1 MEMNEEKCRSFP
13 NLKLNSDTK
22 TFNELFENWYT
33 VVQKQLNNS
42 SVSTTK
48 QTPVNSVDFVNT
60 PVRRNG

>member
-1 MEMNEEKCRSFP
+1 MDEECKSFP

>member
-1 MEMNEEKCRSFP
+1 MEMNEEKCKSFP
-13 NLKLNSDTK
+13 KLKLNSDTK

>member
-1 MEMNEEKCRSFP
+1 MEMNEESKSFP
-13 NLKLNSDTK
+13 KLKLTSDPNTS
-22 TFNELFENWYT
+22 ELFEQWYS